1 MTDTAKDNDQR
12 VLEGMIQQVV
22 ERLKR
27 TENAIDPAVKSHA
40 ERSKLARFAGL
51 FAKTNM
57 VISVALLASVVLN
70 CVLAFFAVH
79 PVREYFA
86 SDNGRLFPMVPLSA
100 PYQKPANVIQF
111 AKDTLSRAFTLDFLN
126 WRQQLE
132 DSRGRYTRGG
142 FKSYLDALKQSGV
155 LELVKQRRMNMTV
168 TSGTGVLVSEGV
180 ENGVY
185 VWVVEVPIEVK
196 LTGQT
201 SELPAQKF
209 TATVRIERIPT
220 LDSIEGIGT
229 AQLITRPL

>member
-1 MTDTAKDNDQR
+1 MTDAAKDQDNQ
-12 VLEGMIQQVV
+12 VVEGMILEVLS
-22 ERLKR
+22 RLKK
-27 TENAIDPAVKSHA
+27 TSIAVDPAVQHQVH
-40 ERSKLARFAGL
+40 RGKLADFAGISAKMNIIVAAAL
-51 FAKTNM
+51 FLS
-57 VISVALLASVVLN
+57 IILN
-70 CVLAFFAVH
+70 CVLGWFAVH

-132 DSRGRYTRGG
+132 DSRARYTKTG
-142 FKSYLDALKQSGV
+142 FRSYLDALKSSGV
-155 LELVKQRRMNMTV
+155 LEIVQKRRMNMTV
-168 TSGTGVLVSEGV
+168 TAGTGVLVKEGI

-185 VWVVEVPIEVK
+185 VWLVEVPIEVK

-201 SELPAQKF
+201 SELPSQKF
-209 TATVRIERIPT
+209 RATVRIERIPT

-229 AQLITRPL
+229 AQLITRPQ